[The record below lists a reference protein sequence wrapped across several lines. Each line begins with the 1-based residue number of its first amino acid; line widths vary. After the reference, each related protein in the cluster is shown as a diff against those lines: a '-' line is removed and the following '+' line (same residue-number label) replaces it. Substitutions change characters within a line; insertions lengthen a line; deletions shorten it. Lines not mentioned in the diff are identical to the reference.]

1 MKPVIAVVIAVAIF
15 AGIGTAQHKK
25 NAPETSTPVQ
35 GNVAEQLEQ
44 IEHKWAESEVKAD
57 PAMIAPY
64 LDDTMMQT
72 NPDGSVSPRKEVLD
86 GIGKGDPTLK
96 AVDLDDLKT
105 QSYGDAA
112 VIMGRYTEKRETNGK
127 HVMTAGRFT
136 DTYVKRGGKW
146 KCVASH
152 DSVAVKE

>member
-15 AGIGTAQHKK
+15 AGVSAAQHKK
-25 NAPETSTPVQ
+25 NAPETSAPVQ

-64 LDDTMMQT
+64 LDDTMVQT

-96 AVDLDDLKT
+96 AVDLADMKT

-112 VIMGRYTEKRETNGK
+112 VIMGRYTEERETKGK

-152 DSVAVKE
+152 DSVAAKD